1 MSEGGGWGYWIGEL
15 VVNVLR
21 CTHIYSGG
29 VGRVGEVGQ
38 MDNLYLLDIA
48 KMPPINHCDYMYRI
62 HNTWPRIYARD
73 EFTGLHPVNS

>member
-1 MSEGGGWGYWIGEL
+1 MRY
-15 VVNVLR
+15 VAH
-21 CTHIYSGG
+21 TYSGG

-62 HNTWPRIYARD
+62 IIHGHWGHFGDVQVFTRGMNLPGFAR
-73 EFTGLHPVNS
+73 